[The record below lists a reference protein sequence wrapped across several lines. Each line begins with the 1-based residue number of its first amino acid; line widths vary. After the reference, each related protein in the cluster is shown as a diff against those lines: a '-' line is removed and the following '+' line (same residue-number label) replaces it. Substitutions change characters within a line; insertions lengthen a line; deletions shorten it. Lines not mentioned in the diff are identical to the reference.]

1 MQTRRTKKNGPDAI
15 ERLLIERGASSW
27 ALGSLSGKRS
37 KRKEAQDVL
46 AHLSTHSIL
55 ADVTSIALSKP
66 VARIGTPNSWHVV

>member
-15 ERLLIERGASSW
+15 ERLLIERRFL
-27 ALGSLSGKRS
+27 LGPWLSLSGKRS